1 MQQILKTLDKV
12 QQSLYSLNPYFM
24 PFVLRRDFTWG
35 FLRLERTEIVF
46 RTVANLPA
54 VICGRGRPRW
64 KSVSLRREKNST
76 RAGESCFD

>member
-1 MQQILKTLDKV
+1 MQQILKTLDNV

-24 PFVLRRDFTWG
+24 PFVLRREFTWG

-46 RTVANLPA
+46 RTVVNLPE
-54 VICGRGRPRW
+54 VISGRGRLRW
-64 KSVSLRREKNST
+64 KSVSRQREKNST

>member
-1 MQQILKTLDKV
+1 MQQILKTLDKM

-24 PFVLRRDFTWG
+24 PLVLRREFTRG
-35 FLRLERTEIVF
+35 FLRLERAEIVF

-54 VICGRGRPRW
+54 LISGRGRPRW
-64 KSVSLRREKNST
+64 KSASPRREKNST